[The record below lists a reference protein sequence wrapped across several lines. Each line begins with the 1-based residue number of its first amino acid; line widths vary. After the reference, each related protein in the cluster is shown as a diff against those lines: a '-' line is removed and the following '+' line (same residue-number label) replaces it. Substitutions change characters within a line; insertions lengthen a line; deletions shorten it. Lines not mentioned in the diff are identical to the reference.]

1 MTSFAPPLEEQVKHE
16 RTGGWLQVV
25 EVPERTSRNFCDRSQ
40 YFLHLK
46 AQPHERLMLMESS
59 LQGTGKT

>member
-1 MTSFAPPLEEQVKHE
+1 VKHE

-59 LQGTGKT
+59 L